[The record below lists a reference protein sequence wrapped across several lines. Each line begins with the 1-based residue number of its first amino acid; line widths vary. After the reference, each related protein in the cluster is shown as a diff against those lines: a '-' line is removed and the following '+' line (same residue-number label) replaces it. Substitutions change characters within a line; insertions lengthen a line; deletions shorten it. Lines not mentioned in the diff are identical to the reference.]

1 MLDPNL
7 HRVEQSRNFPT
18 RTHSQGVLPSYKQ
31 DSLMNTTH
39 DESKPIIATNHDNQ
53 SFKFH
58 KVRNFIPR
66 KSLKL
71 INKLMKTLTCAPVRA
86 AASMIAAPL
95 R

>member
-39 DESKPIIATNHDNQ
+39 DEYKPIIATNQ
-53 SFKFH
+53 SSSSIKFATLFH
-58 KVRNFIPR
+58 R
-66 KSLKL
+66 SL
-71 INKLMKTLTCAPVRA
+71 
-86 AASMIAAPL
+86 
-95 R
+95 